1 MGNGYERSYLL
12 TRCPGIAFAAPQPQ
26 FRAQSHLFC
35 TAALWIHQRKAS
47 AASAAVA
54 RTDGPTEAAAVA
66 AVAEAAS
73 VTLAVAAAAVT
84 AAAMPGPGPTD
95 SFQGWAGSVATSQK
109 RCLTCYRDYQP
120 LLKIKEMLLDHH
132 GYLVSEASSTNIL
145 GREGHIR
152 CY

>member
-1 MGNGYERSYLL
+1 MGMSVLTFSLDARASLSRPHNLNFGHNHIYFAPPHSGFTKERHPQLRQRSLEL
-12 TRCPGIAFAAPQPQ
+12 TDRLKRRRRRQRRRQ
-26 FRAQSHLFC
+26 RRLQS
-35 TAALWIHQRKAS
+35 
-47 AASAAVA
+47 
-54 RTDGPTEAAAVA
+54 P
-66 AVAEAAS
+66 
-73 VTLAVAAAAVT
+73 AAVT

-120 LLKIKEMLLDHH
+120 LLRIKEMLLDHH